1 MQPWAA
7 IVMLRLE
14 LALTCGLSESLTVTV
29 KVEVPVALGVPE
41 IVPLPELMES
51 PSGKLPL
58 VMLHAYGCTPPLAA
72 TV

>member
-1 MQPWAA
+1 
-7 IVMLRLE
+7 MLIN
-14 LALTCGLSESLTVTV
+14 GVTVTV

-51 PSGKLPL
+51 PSGRLPL

-72 TV
+72 TVWL